1 MKPIFRI
8 FKYLR
13 YYPWPIGL
21 NIFFNLLSILFN
33 LGSKKKDE
41 TILNNVTKHDSILQK
56 LFNMINNFNA
66 ETSQYVIYCDNLNS
80 YIKKDFAEIREIIN
94 DKINFILKEY
104 SQTSVRLQ
112 NEQLSLKNEIVF
124 LQKENEETLNK
135 IVDLK
140 KKITKMEKMIGHNE
154 KDKNGLFKTK

>member
-1 MKPIFRI
+1 MHTDQEF
-8 FKYLR
+8 Y
-13 YYPWPIGL
+13 
-21 NIFFNLLSILFN
+21 NT
-33 LGSKKKDE
+33 KKKEE
-41 TILNNVTKHDSILQK
+41 TILNNVTKYDSSLQK
-56 LFNMINNFNA
+56 LFNMISKFNA

-80 YIKKDFAEIREIIN
+80 YIKKDFSEIRDIIN

-104 SQTSVRLQ
+104 NQTSARLQ

-140 KKITKMEKMIGHNE
+140 KKITKMEMMIGHNIN
-154 KDKNGLFKTK
+154 DKEGLYKTK

>member
-1 MKPIFRI
+1 MHTDQE
-8 FKYLR
+8 
-13 YYPWPIGL
+13 
-21 NIFFNLLSILFN
+21 FNN
-33 LGSKKKDE
+33 TKKKEE
-41 TILNNVTKHDSILQK
+41 TILSNVTKYDSSLQK
-56 LFNMINNFNA
+56 LFNMINKFNA

-80 YIKKDFAEIREIIN
+80 YIKKDFSEIRDIIN

-104 SQTSVRLQ
+104 NQTSARLQ

-140 KKITKMEKMIGHNE
+140 KKIAKMEMMIGHNIN
-154 KDKNGLFKTK
+154 DKEGLYKTK

>member
-1 MKPIFRI
+1 M
-8 FKYLR
+8 
-13 YYPWPIGL
+13 
-21 NIFFNLLSILFN
+21 NTDQNFNN
-33 LGSKKKDE
+33 NKKKDE

-124 LQKENEETLNK
+124 LQKENEEILKK
-135 IVDLK
+135 IVELK
-140 KKITKMEKMIGHNE
+140 EKITKMEKIIGHNINE
-154 KDKNGLFKTK
+154 QNGLFKTK

>member
-1 MKPIFRI
+1 MHTDQE
-8 FKYLR
+8 
-13 YYPWPIGL
+13 
-21 NIFFNLLSILFN
+21 FNKT
-33 LGSKKKDE
+33 KKKEE
-41 TILNNVTKHDSILQK
+41 TILNNVTKYDSSLQK
-56 LFNMINNFNA
+56 LFNMISKFNA

-80 YIKKDFAEIREIIN
+80 YIKKDFSEIRDIIN

-104 SQTSVRLQ
+104 NQTSARLQ

-140 KKITKMEKMIGHNE
+140 RKITKMEMMIGHNIN
-154 KDKNGLFKTK
+154 DKEGLYKTK

>member
-1 MKPIFRI
+1 MHTAQE
-8 FKYLR
+8 
-13 YYPWPIGL
+13 
-21 NIFFNLLSILFN
+21 FNN
-33 LGSKKKDE
+33 TKKKEE
-41 TILNNVTKHDSILQK
+41 TILNNVSKYDTSLQK
-56 LFNMINNFNA
+56 LFNMISKFNA

-80 YIKKDFAEIREIIN
+80 YIKKDFSEIRDIIN

-104 SQTSVRLQ
+104 NQTSTRLQ

-140 KKITKMEKMIGHNE
+140 KKIAKMEMIIGHNTND
-154 KDKNGLFKTK
+154 KDGLYNTK

>member
-1 MKPIFRI
+1 MM
-8 FKYLR
+8 
-13 YYPWPIGL
+13 
-21 NIFFNLLSILFN
+21 NTDQNFNTN
-33 LGSKKKDE
+33 DKNKKE
-41 TILNNVTKHDSILQK
+41 TILNNVSKHDTSLQR
-56 LFNMINNFNA
+56 LFNMISKFNQ

-104 SQTSVRLQ
+104 SQTSSRLQ

-140 KKITKMEKMIGHNE
+140 KKITKMEKIIGNNE
-154 KDKNGLFKTK
+154 NDKNGLFKTK